1 MRILWPVLTRSKS
14 PEPPDPTPALLI
26 ARLLWT
32 EGGKQKQ
39 KQSSASQGTASQ
51 SCLSLLETENN
62 VTITSL
68 IHQQWGMQW
77 RSNGE
82 KMERQANL
90 SIKNILKFSRFSLLH
105 VDKIA
110 KWQRVAA
117 RRDEMY

>member
-1 MRILWPVLTRSKS
+1 MGNAV
-14 PEPPDPTPALLI
+14 E
-26 ARLLWT
+26 
-32 EGGKQKQ
+32 E
-39 KQSSASQGTASQ
+39 
-51 SCLSLLETENN
+51 
-62 VTITSL
+62 
-68 IHQQWGMQW
+68 QQEE
-77 RSNGE
+77 E